1 MKKLILSLFFI
12 LICYSISS
20 QTINEAV
27 DFLKLKYPEWT
38 CVKYAKGTLTP
49 KIQISISDDGKF
61 LRFKSKFPS
70 HFKAYAFM
78 ETEIDLSQV
87 IQIEAQYPNNGCARI
102 NIITNPYGMWSYNL
116 NSESKRISTKDDAFF
131 KQFGWKDDSLYLIE
145 DENFEIKSNRITKA
159 LKFLVTKNGGKLKGS
174 NF

>member
-1 MKKLILSLFFI
+1 
-12 LICYSISS
+12 
-20 QTINEAV
+20 
-27 DFLKLKYPEWT
+27 
-38 CVKYAKGTLTP
+38 
-49 KIQISISDDGKF
+49 
-61 LRFKSKFPS
+61 
-70 HFKAYAFM
+70 M

-87 IQIEAQYPNNGCARI
+87 IQIEAQYPSNGCARI